1 VQRLCRCA
9 EWAHPSLPDAMRSTS
24 MPTIMPMSV
33 VAVSCMHDD
42 KVVQNH
48 ALHAELMLSWM
59 TPSQYKAIW
68 QGAEVNLGSLFG

>member
-1 VQRLCRCA
+1 
-9 EWAHPSLPDAMRSTS
+9 

-33 VAVSCMHDD
+33 VAVSCKHDD
-42 KVVQNH
+42 NVVQNH

-68 QGAEVNLGSLFG
+68 QGLRSTWDPSLAEMSAALPTSAKC